1 MSEKSDSMR
10 KYNIIAVRDYYPHK
24 NNRASSVWVYNQVK
38 ALMEYG
44 HTTLVV
50 SPTPYI
56 PFFLRRKP
64 QYRFLPLPSNRIED
78 YLETDVVRPSYIKI
92 PNYYMYSLT
101 QKGLSRA
108 ILKSTRGCEP
118 QLIHAHFGNNGI
130 ASMSLKTKF
139 NVALITSFYGYDAG
153 RLADKF
159 KPFYANLISRG
170 DLFLALSEDMKSDLL
185 RIGFPEEKVKV
196 FHLGVD
202 IDRFRNGATMK
213 RDKLTFLVV
222 ARFEEAKGIQD
233 AIKAFSG
240 VYKKYKDTELRIVG
254 GGRYLNKLLELVND
268 LKLEGPIKILDNL
281 GARDPRGMV
290 LEEMRCCDVFLLT
303 SFTTRSGHKEGTP
316 IVLMEAQACSK
327 PCISTYHAGI
337 PEVVINGHTGF
348 LVKERN
354 IESIK
359 EHMVRF
365 IEEEDLR
372 KKFGENARRH
382 IEKEF
387 NQKVQIGKLAKIY
400 EEHINR

>member
-1 MSEKSDSMR
+1 MLEKSDSMR
-10 KYNIIAVRDYYPHK
+10 KYNVIAVRDYYPHK
-24 NNRASSVWVYNQVK
+24 NNPVSSIWVYDQVK
-38 ALMEYG
+38 ALMGYG
-44 HTTLVV
+44 YTTLVV

-56 PFFLRRKP
+56 PFFLRKKP
-64 QYRFLPLPSNRIED
+64 QYRFFPLPNNRIEA
-78 YLETDVVRPSYIKI
+78 YLETDVVRPSYVKI
-92 PNYYMYSLT
+92 PNYFMYSLT

-108 ILKSTRGCEP
+108 ILKSTRNCEP
-118 QLIHAHFGNNGI
+118 KLIHAHFGNNGI
-130 ASMSLKTKF
+130 ASMPLKTTF
-139 NVALITSFYGYDAG
+139 NVPLITSFYGYDAG

-159 KPFYANLISRG
+159 KPFYAKLISKG
-170 DLFLALSEDMKSDLL
+170 DLFLALSEDMKSDLM
-185 RIGFPEEKVKV
+185 RTGFPEEKIQVL
-196 FHLGVD
+196 HLGVD
-202 IDRFRNGATMK
+202 IDGFRNNATMK
-213 RDKLTFLVV
+213 RNKLTFLVV

-233 AIKAFSG
+233 TVKAFSG
-240 VYKKYKDTELRIVG
+240 VRKKYKDTELRIVG

-268 LKLEGPIKILDNL
+268 LKVEGPVKILDNL
-281 GARDPRGMV
+281 SAPDPRRMV

-327 PCISTYHAGI
+327 PCISTCHAGI
-337 PEVVINGHTGF
+337 PEVVIDGHTGF
-348 LVKERN
+348 LVKERD
-354 IESIK
+354 IESIE

-365 IEEEDLR
+365 IEDEDLR